1 MTSHTPGETI
11 RAPEQ
16 TSVTFSA
23 LTQRAFKLFE
33 DYIHDILGSLRPRNA
48 AELRLVDEQLT
59 LARNATWT
67 NVFVMP
73 LAAMFVALA
82 NAPWVPVSRLVIWPL
97 AMSAVAIS
105 CDLYYRHL
113 LRLSDHSPD
122 DIGLRAR
129 TFARLTLLQTSV
141 WCAAGFVLWVPGNAE
156 NHAMLTL
163 FVACTLS
170 GWSSMGAFHL
180 ATGLGAM
187 PIYLVSLAAMPLMEK
202 SSNRWLLAGLCVS
215 FWLLMRTLLM
225 SNYRTRV
232 RMIRLEQE
240 RGGLI
245 DSLKSA
251 KDESDAARERAEIA
265 SRAKSAFL
273 ANMSH
278 ELRTPLNAI
287 MGFSEIINTK
297 AMGPAVSDQYSEYA
311 GHIHGSGQHL
321 LSLINDILDLAK
333 IEAGRF
339 ELKETDVDL
348 SRLMDDLILMFGAK
362 ARAGGIVLCVNT
374 DRGFPAVHGDER
386 ALRQMLVNLM
396 SNAIKFTPPAGR
408 VTAFANVLEDGSLTF
423 GIDDTGVGIAPEDHE
438 KVFES
443 FGQGRHD
450 AILTDQGTGLGLPIV
465 RGLAEAHGGRV
476 ILNSV
481 PSQGTR
487 ITIILPKERAR
498 QRMRAAS

>member
-1 MTSHTPGETI
+1 VPCHTAREII
-11 RAPEQ
+11 RAPELH
-16 TSVTFSA
+16 SVSIA
-23 LTQRAFKLFE
+23 ASLDRASEPVRNF
-33 DYIHDILGSLRPRNA
+33 IRDILASLRPRTA

-67 NVFVMP
+67 NIFVLP
-73 LAAMFVALA
+73 FSAVFVALA
-82 NAPWVPVSRLVIWPL
+82 NAQWVATSRLIAWPL
-97 AMSAVAIS
+97 VMTVVAVA
-105 CDLYYRHL
+105 CDLYYRNL
-113 LRLSDHSPD
+113 LRQSDHSAR
-122 DIGLRAR
+122 DIGVRAR
-129 TFARLTLLQTSV
+129 AYARLTLLQAIV
-141 WCAAGFVLWVPGNAE
+141 WCSAGFVLWAPGNAE
-156 NHAMLTL
+156 NHALL
-163 FVACTLS
+163 ILIIACTVS

-180 ATGLGAM
+180 GTGVAPM
-187 PIYLVSLAAMPLMEK
+187 PVYFVSLAAMSLMQE
-202 SSNRWLLAGLCVS
+202 STNEWTLAGLCIS
-215 FWLLMRTLLM
+215 FWFLMRTLLM
-225 SNYRTRV
+225 SNYRTRE

-245 DSLKSA
+245 DNLKSA

-287 MGFSEIINTK
+287 LGFSEIINTR
-297 AMGPAVSDQYSEYA
+297 AMGPKVSDQYAEYA

-339 ELKETDVDL
+339 DLRETNVDVSNMMNDL
-348 SRLMDDLILMFGAK
+348 NLMFSAK
-362 ARAGGIVLCVNT
+362 AKAGGIILSVNT
-374 DRGFPAVHGDER
+374 DQDFPDVFGDER
-386 ALRQMLVNLM
+386 ALRQILVNLM

-408 VTAFANVLEDGSLTF
+408 ITAFANVLQDGSLAF
-423 GIDDTGVGIAPEDHE
+423 GVDDTGVGIAPEDHD

-450 AILTDQGTGLGLPIV
+450 AVITDQGTGLGLPIV
-465 RGLAEAHGGRV
+465 RGLAEAHGGQV

-481 PSQGTR
+481 PNQGTR
-487 ITIILPKERAR
+487 ITVILPATRAR
-498 QRMRAAS
+498 QRMREAV